1 MQRDRTRRIP
11 QPTGDEGVRKA
22 TDALVVSSLA
32 FIRVRS
38 STFIGVQIN
47 AAMQVTNVSVI

>member
-1 MQRDRTRRIP
+1 MTRHIP

-22 TDALVVSSLA
+22 TDALVVSSLVL
-32 FIRVRS
+32 IRVRS